1 MHTRL
6 GRGIL
11 IVFLTVSLLS
21 VLTTSCSQP
30 EEEPDTGPAEQL
42 GRQID
47 KGILGAVDKAKEVR
61 NTLSEKLEQL
71 EKTMQDTT
79 QNDQDE

>member
-21 VLTTSCSQP
+21 VMAMSCSQP
-30 EEEPDTGPAEQL
+30 EEESDSGPAEQL

-47 KGILGAVDKAKEVR
+47 KGILGAVEKAKEVR
-61 NTLSEKLEQL
+61 NTLGEKLEQL
-71 EKTMQDTT
+71 EKTMQETM

>member
-21 VLTTSCSQP
+21 VLAISCSQP
-30 EEEPDTGPAEQL
+30 EEESDTGPAEQL

-61 NTLSEKLEQL
+61 NTLGEKLEQL
-71 EKTMQDTT
+71 EKTMQETR